1 MKKYILGTAA
11 LLALAACSNDDIV
24 VTPGAQEPT
33 EGKEVSAVQSNI
45 VGNYDNLAVEDLD
58 AGTQIGSRAGLDAN
72 LHATWT
78 AGDELSISNGTLMYS
93 YNVTKTFDEGKTAS
107 FNVAEGH
114 AAHTSDGND
123 NFYAIYPRRAIT
135 EANGVGRWNGSEV
148 KGQIFA
154 QQSYIENMGK
164 ATNGNNFGGYYITT
178 KAAEV
183 KTTNN
188 ETQLSFSF
196 TPLASVVDVDL
207 SKTVLESGDAIAAVY
222 LRDMNDKTIAANF
235 SYDCNSHA
243 LTTTG
248 DGGCDYNYTSRSNVV
263 EVSFFESE
271 DEKGN
276 INYTSIDANNKVV
289 RFYIL
294 PVKLNKGVEITVR
307 TKNGKYYTK
316 KASASVGTEYTTE
329 DFKISSTDKDIS
341 SIVKPYYKKYNFG
354 TIDKARKGAWMSC
367 IPQNVFYT
375 MLSVPGSHDAAT
387 SSATAL
393 AKTQNKTIA
402 EQLELGVRAL
412 DLRPSPTDNLEIK
425 HSNYGTGVT
434 LAQAIEN
441 MKTYL
446 EKNPTEFIYATIHL
460 EVKND
465 ASDTEKKNWSNKVYA
480 LVKAAVD
487 GGYALEA
494 LSKGAKLADYKGKI
508 IFIYRDDLTG
518 DNQIYNAAKVAWNDN
533 IARTVKVRGTNGNEI
548 NDFLISYQDI
558 YKNDDLGTND
568 GGVNGYFVQKGG
580 VNSDDAKV
588 SMVKKYID
596 DATGSNDQRLIFNF
610 ASYAGAPLSLISGH
624 AKNIMPSVNS
634 YIVSKNN
641 RLGVILADFVDAT
654 YGGYNFTAITTANN
668 FKYVYTKRSRIDY
681 IKKYKNTT
689 GNTGVGIAGDEYAD
703 GSDVFAKPH
712 KNF

>member
-1 MKKYILGTAA
+1 M
-11 LLALAACSNDDIV
+11 LALAACSNDDIV

-72 LHATWT
+72 LNATWT

-207 SKTVLESGDAIAAVY
+207 SKTVLESGDAVAAVY

-316 KASASVGTEYTTE
+316 KASASVGTEYTPE

-387 SSATAL
+387 SSAKLLTFSS
-393 AKTQNKTIA
+393 KTQNKTIA

-412 DLRPSPTDNLEIK
+412 DLRPSATDNLEIK
-425 HSNYGTGVT
+425 HSSIGTGVT
-434 LAQAIEN
+434 LAQAIES
-441 MKTYL
+441 MRSYL

-460 EVKND
+460 EGSTDDNK
-465 ASDTEKKNWSNKVYA
+465 TKNWSNKVYA

-487 GGYALEA
+487 GGYALKA

-533 IARTVKVRGTNGNEI
+533 IARTVKVRDTNGNEI

-558 YKNDDLGTND
+558 WESSDLGTIDNYERD
-568 GGVNGYFVQKGG
+568 YFVQKGG
-580 VNSDDAKV
+580 VKSDNDKV

-610 ASYAGAPLSLISGH
+610 ASYSGGFVSDR
-624 AKNIMPSVNS
+624 AKAIMPSVNS
-634 YIVSKNN
+634 YIVSKKN

-681 IKKYKNTT
+681 IKKYKNAT

>member
-207 SKTVLESGDAIAAVY
+207 SKTVLESGDAVAAVY

-276 INYTSIDANNKVV
+276 INYTSIDASNKVV

-294 PVKLNKGVEITVR
+294 PVKLNKGVEITIR

-329 DFKISSTDKDIS
+329 EFKISSTDKDIS

-387 SSATAL
+387 SSATLIAR
-393 AKTQNKTIA
+393 TQNKTIA

-412 DLRPSPTDNLEIK
+412 DLRPSATDNLEIK
-425 HSNYGTGVT
+425 HNSFGTGVS
-434 LAQAIEN
+434 LAQAIKS
-441 MKTYL
+441 MRSYL

-460 EVKND
+460 EGSTND
-465 ASDTEKKNWSNKVYA
+465 NKTKNWSNKVYA

-494 LSKGAKLADYKGKI
+494 LSKDAKLADYKGKI

-533 IARTVKVRGTNGNEI
+533 IARTVKVRDTNGNEI

-558 YKNDDLGTND
+558 WESSDLDENT
-568 GGVNGYFVQKGG
+568 GGISGYFAQKGG
-580 VNSDDAKV
+580 VKNDNDKV

-596 DATGSNDQRLIFNF
+596 DATDSKDQRLIFNF
-610 ASYAGAPLSLISGH
+610 ASYSGGFVSDR
-624 AKNIMPSVNS
+624 AKAIMPSVNS
-634 YIVSKNN
+634 YIVSKKN

>member
-1 MKKYILGTAA
+1 MKKYILGTAT
-11 LLALAACSNDDIV
+11 LLTLAACSNDDIV
-24 VTPGAQEPT
+24 VTPGTQEPT

-45 VGNYDNLAVEDLD
+45 VGNYDNQAVEDLD

-72 LHATWT
+72 LNATWT

-207 SKTVLESGDAIAAVY
+207 SKTVLESGDAVAAVY
-222 LRDMNDKTIAANF
+222 LRDMSNKTIAANF

-248 DGGCDYNYTSRSNVV
+248 DGACDYNYSSRSNVV

-276 INYTSIDANNKVV
+276 INYTSIDASNKVV

-294 PVKLNKGVEITVR
+294 PVKLNNGVEITVR

-329 DFKISSTDKDIS
+329 DFKISSTDNNIS

-387 SSATAL
+387 SSAKLFTSSS
-393 AKTQNKTIA
+393 KTQNKTIA

-412 DLRPSPTDNLEIK
+412 DLRPSATDNLEIK
-425 HSNYGTGVT
+425 HGIAGTGVT
-434 LAQAIEN
+434 LAQAIES

-446 EKNPTEFIYATIHL
+446 KNNPTEFIYATIHL
-460 EVKND
+460 EGSTDDNK
-465 ASDTEKKNWSNKVYA
+465 TKKWSNNVYA

-518 DNQIYNAAKVAWNDN
+518 DNQIYNAAKVAWSDN

-558 YKNDDLGTND
+558 YESSDLDENT
-568 GGVNGYFVQKGG
+568 GGISGYFAQKGG
-580 VNSDDAKV
+580 VKNDNDKV

-596 DATGSNDQRLIFNF
+596 NATDYNDQRLIFNF
-610 ASYAGAPLSLISGH
+610 ASYSGGSVSDR
-624 AKNIMPSVNS
+624 AKAIMPSVNS

-681 IKKYKNTT
+681 IKKYNNTT

>member
-72 LHATWT
+72 LNATWT

-178 KAAEV
+178 KAADV
-183 KTTNN
+183 KTANN

-207 SKTVLESGDAIAAVY
+207 SKTVLESGDAVAAVY
-222 LRDMNDKTIAANF
+222 LRDMSNKTIAANF

-276 INYTSIDANNKVV
+276 INYTSIDASNKVV

-294 PVKLNKGVEITVR
+294 PVKLNKGVEITIR

-329 DFKISSTDKDIS
+329 EFKISSTDKEIS

-354 TIDKARKGAWMSC
+354 TIEKARKGAWMSC

-375 MLSVPGSHDAAT
+375 MLSVPGSHDAARST
-387 SSATAL
+387 VKLFTFSS
-393 AKTQNKTIA
+393 KTQNKTIA

-412 DLRPSPTDNLEIK
+412 DLRPSATDNLEIK
-425 HSNYGTGVT
+425 HGSTGTGVT
-434 LAQAIEN
+434 LAQAIES
-441 MKTYL
+441 MRSYL

-460 EVKND
+460 EGSTDDNK
-465 ASDTEKKNWSNKVYA
+465 TKKWSNNVYK

-487 GGYALEA
+487 GGYALGA

-533 IARTVKVRGTNGNEI
+533 IARTVKVRDTNGNEI

-558 YKNDDLGTND
+558 WESSDLDENT
-568 GGVNGYFVQKGG
+568 GGISGYFAQKGG
-580 VNSDDAKV
+580 VKSDDAKV

-596 DATGSNDQRLIFNF
+596 DATGSKDQRLIFNF
-610 ASYAGAPLSLISGH
+610 ASYSGGLISER
-624 AKNIMPSVNS
+624 AKAIMPSVNS
-634 YIVSKNN
+634 YIVSKKN

>member
-33 EGKEVSAVQSNI
+33 EEKEVSAVQSNI
-45 VGNYDNLAVEDLD
+45 VGNYDNLTVEDLD

-72 LHATWT
+72 LKATWT

-207 SKTVLESGDAIAAVY
+207 SKTVLESGDAVAAVY
-222 LRDMNDKTIAANF
+222 LRDMSNKTIAANF
-235 SYDCNSHA
+235 SYDCNSHV

-248 DGGCDYNYTSRSNVV
+248 DGGCDYNYSSRSNVV

-276 INYTSIDANNKVV
+276 INYTSIDASNKVV

-294 PVKLNKGVEITVR
+294 PVKLNNGVEITVR

-329 DFKISSTDKDIS
+329 DFKISSTDNNIS

-387 SSATAL
+387 SSATAA

-412 DLRPSPTDNLEIK
+412 DLRPSATDNLEIK
-425 HSNYGTGVT
+425 HGSFGTKVT
-434 LAQAIEN
+434 LAQAIES
-441 MKTYL
+441 MRSYL
-446 EKNPTEFIYATIHL
+446 VKNPTEFIYATIHL
-460 EVKND
+460 EGSTDDSK
-465 ASDTEKKNWSNKVYA
+465 TKKWSNNVYK

-487 GGYALEA
+487 GKYALDA

-508 IFIYRDDLTG
+508 IFIYRDDLKG

-533 IARTVKVRGTNGNEI
+533 IARTVNVRGTNGNEI

-558 YKNDDLGTND
+558 YESSDLDENT
-568 GGVNGYFVQKGG
+568 GGRSGYFAQKGG
-580 VNSDDAKV
+580 VKSDNAKV

-596 DATGSNDQRLIFNF
+596 DATDSKDQRLIFNF
-610 ASYAGAPLSLISGH
+610 ASYAGAPLSSISGH
-624 AKNIMPSVNS
+624 AKAIMSSVNP

-703 GSDVFAKPH
+703 GSDVFAKPQ

>member
-72 LHATWT
+72 LNATWT

-207 SKTVLESGDAIAAVY
+207 SKTVLESGDAVAAVY
-222 LRDMNDKTIAANF
+222 LRDMSNKTIAANF

-276 INYTSIDANNKVV
+276 INYTSIDASNKVV

-294 PVKLNKGVEITVR
+294 PVKLNKGVEITIR

-329 DFKISSTDKDIS
+329 EFKISSTDKEIS

-354 TIDKARKGAWMSC
+354 TIEKARKGAWMSC

-387 SSATAL
+387 STVKLFTFSSE
-393 AKTQNKTIA
+393 TQNKTIA

-412 DLRPSPTDNLEIK
+412 DLRPSATDNLEIK
-425 HSNYGTGVT
+425 HGSTGTGVT
-434 LAQAIEN
+434 LAQAIES
-441 MKTYL
+441 MRSYL

-460 EVKND
+460 EGSTDDNK
-465 ASDTEKKNWSNKVYA
+465 TKKWSNNVYK

-487 GGYALEA
+487 GGYALGA

-533 IARTVKVRGTNGNEI
+533 IARTVKVRDTNGNEI

-558 YKNDDLGTND
+558 WESSDLDENT
-568 GGVNGYFVQKGG
+568 GGISGYFAQKGG
-580 VNSDDAKV
+580 VKSDDAKV

-596 DATGSNDQRLIFNF
+596 NATGSKDQRLIFNF
-610 ASYAGAPLSLISGH
+610 ASYSGGFISER
-624 AKNIMPSVNS
+624 AKAIMPSVNS
-634 YIVSKNN
+634 YIVSKKN

>member
-1 MKKYILGTAA
+1 M
-11 LLALAACSNDDIV
+11 LALAACSNDDIV

-33 EGKEVSAVQSNI
+33 EGKEVSTVQSNI

-72 LHATWT
+72 LNATWT

-207 SKTVLESGDAIAAVY
+207 SKTVLESGDAVAAVY
-222 LRDMNDKTIAANF
+222 LRDMSNKTIAANF

-276 INYTSIDANNKVV
+276 INYTSIDASNKVV

-294 PVKLNKGVEITVR
+294 PVKLNKGVEITIR

-329 DFKISSTDKDIS
+329 EFKISSTDKEIS

-354 TIDKARKGAWMSC
+354 TIEKARKGAWMSC

-387 SSATAL
+387 STVKLFTFSS
-393 AKTQNKTIA
+393 KTQNKTIA

-412 DLRPSPTDNLEIK
+412 DLRPSATDNLEIK
-425 HSNYGTGVT
+425 HGSTGTGVT
-434 LAQAIEN
+434 LAQAIES
-441 MKTYL
+441 MRSYL

-460 EVKND
+460 EGSTND
-465 ASDTEKKNWSNKVYA
+465 NKTKNWSNKVYA

-494 LSKGAKLADYKGKI
+494 LSKDAKLADYKGKI

-533 IARTVKVRGTNGNEI
+533 IARTVNNTL
-548 NDFLISYQDI
+548 LI
-558 YKNDDLGTND
+558 L
-568 GGVNGYFVQKGG
+568 
-580 VNSDDAKV
+580 
-588 SMVKKYID
+588 M
-596 DATGSNDQRLIFNF
+596 
-610 ASYAGAPLSLISGH
+610 
-624 AKNIMPSVNS
+624 
-634 YIVSKNN
+634 
-641 RLGVILADFVDAT
+641 
-654 YGGYNFTAITTANN
+654 
-668 FKYVYTKRSRIDY
+668 
-681 IKKYKNTT
+681 
-689 GNTGVGIAGDEYAD
+689 
-703 GSDVFAKPH
+703 
-712 KNF
+712 

>member
-72 LHATWT
+72 LNATWT

-387 SSATAL
+387 SSAML
-393 AKTQNKTIA
+393 IAKTQNKTIA

-412 DLRPSPTDNLEIK
+412 DLRPSATDNLEIK
-425 HSNYGTGVT
+425 HGSVGTGVT
-434 LAQAIEN
+434 LAQAIES
-441 MKTYL
+441 MRSYL
-446 EKNPTEFIYATIHL
+446 EKNPTEFIYAMIHL
-460 EVKND
+460 EGSTNESK
-465 ASDTEKKNWSNKVYA
+465 TKNWSNKVYA

-548 NDFLISYQDI
+548 NDFFISYQDI
-558 YKNDDLGTND
+558 YESSDLGENT
-568 GGVNGYFVQKGG
+568 GGISGYFAQKGG
-580 VNSDDAKV
+580 VKNNNDKV

-596 DATGSNDQRLIFNF
+596 DATGSKDQRLIFIF
-610 ASYAGAPLSLISGH
+610 ASYSGGSVSDR
-624 AKNIMPSVNS
+624 AKAIMPSVNS
-634 YIVSKNN
+634 YIVSKKN
-641 RLGVILADFVDAT
+641 RLGVILADFVDAI

>member
-1 MKKYILGTAA
+1 MKKYILGTAT

-45 VGNYDNLAVEDLD
+45 VGNYDNQAVEDLD

-72 LHATWT
+72 LNATWT

-207 SKTVLESGDAIAAVY
+207 SKTVLESGDAVAAVY
-222 LRDMNDKTIAANF
+222 LRDMSNKTIAANF

-248 DGGCDYNYTSRSNVV
+248 DGACDYNYSSRSNVV

-276 INYTSIDANNKVV
+276 INYTSIDASNKVV

-294 PVKLNKGVEITVR
+294 PVKLNNGVEITVR

-316 KASASVGTEYTTE
+316 KASTSVGTEYTTE
-329 DFKISSTDKDIS
+329 DFKISSTDNNIS

-387 SSATAL
+387 SSATSL

-412 DLRPSPTDNLEIK
+412 DLRPSATDNLEIK
-425 HSNYGTGVT
+425 HSSYGTGVT
-434 LAQAIEN
+434 LAEAIES
-441 MKTYL
+441 MRSYL
-446 EKNPTEFIYATIHL
+446 EKNPTEFI
-460 EVKND
+460 
-465 ASDTEKKNWSNKVYA
+465 
-480 LVKAAVD
+480 
-487 GGYALEA
+487 
-494 LSKGAKLADYKGKI
+494 
-508 IFIYRDDLTG
+508 
-518 DNQIYNAAKVAWNDN
+518 
-533 IARTVKVRGTNGNEI
+533 
-548 NDFLISYQDI
+548 
-558 YKNDDLGTND
+558 
-568 GGVNGYFVQKGG
+568 
-580 VNSDDAKV
+580 
-588 SMVKKYID
+588 
-596 DATGSNDQRLIFNF
+596 
-610 ASYAGAPLSLISGH
+610 SLI
-624 AKNIMPSVNS
+624 PQ
-634 YIVSKNN
+634 
-641 RLGVILADFVDAT
+641 LFQ
-654 YGGYNFTAITTANN
+654 
-668 FKYVYTKRSRIDY
+668 
-681 IKKYKNTT
+681 
-689 GNTGVGIAGDEYAD
+689 
-703 GSDVFAKPH
+703 
-712 KNF
+712 

>member
-1 MKKYILGTAA
+1 MKKYILGTAT

-72 LHATWT
+72 LNATWT

-207 SKTVLESGDAIAAVY
+207 SKTVLESGDAVAAVY
-222 LRDMNDKTIAANF
+222 LRDMSNKTIAANF

-276 INYTSIDANNKVV
+276 INYTSIDASNKVV

-294 PVKLNKGVEITVR
+294 PVKLNNGVEITIR

-387 SSATAL
+387 SSAKLLTFSS
-393 AKTQNKTIA
+393 KTQNKTIA

-412 DLRPSPTDNLEIK
+412 DLRPSATDNLEIK
-425 HSNYGTGVT
+425 HSSIGTGVT
-434 LAQAIEN
+434 LAQAIES
-441 MKTYL
+441 MRSYL

-460 EVKND
+460 EGSTND
-465 ASDTEKKNWSNKVYA
+465 NKTKNWSNKVYA

-494 LSKGAKLADYKGKI
+494 LSKDAKLADYKGKI

-558 YKNDDLGTND
+558 WESSDLDENT
-568 GGVNGYFVQKGG
+568 GGISGYFAQKGG
-580 VNSDDAKV
+580 VKNNNDKV

-596 DATGSNDQRLIFNF
+596 DATGSKDQRLIFNF
-610 ASYAGAPLSLISGH
+610 ASYSGGSVSDR
-624 AKNIMPSVNS
+624 AKAIMPSVNS
-634 YIVSKNN
+634 YIVSKKN

>member
-72 LHATWT
+72 LNATWT

-178 KAAEV
+178 KAADV
-183 KTTNN
+183 KTANN

-207 SKTVLESGDAIAAVY
+207 SKTVLESGDAVAAVY
-222 LRDMNDKTIAANF
+222 LRDMSNKTIAANF

-276 INYTSIDANNKVV
+276 INYTSIDASNKVV

-294 PVKLNKGVEITVR
+294 PVKLNKGVEITIR

-329 DFKISSTDKDIS
+329 EFKISSTDKEIS

-354 TIDKARKGAWMSC
+354 TIEKARKGAWMSC

-387 SSATAL
+387 STVKLFTFSS
-393 AKTQNKTIA
+393 KTQNKTIA

-412 DLRPSPTDNLEIK
+412 DLRPSATDNLEIK
-425 HSNYGTGVT
+425 HGSTGTGVT
-434 LAQAIEN
+434 LAQAIES
-441 MKTYL
+441 MRSYL

-460 EVKND
+460 EGSTDDNK
-465 ASDTEKKNWSNKVYA
+465 TKKWSNNVYK
-480 LVKAAVD
+480 LIKAAVD
-487 GGYALEA
+487 GGYALGA
-494 LSKGAKLADYKGKI
+494 LSKGAKLVDYKGKI

-533 IARTVKVRGTNGNEI
+533 IARTVKVRDTNGNEI

-558 YKNDDLGTND
+558 WESSDLDENT
-568 GGVNGYFVQKGG
+568 GGISGYFAQKGG
-580 VNSDDAKV
+580 VKSDDAKV

-596 DATGSNDQRLIFNF
+596 DATGSKDQRLIFNF
-610 ASYAGAPLSLISGH
+610 ASYSGGLISER
-624 AKNIMPSVNS
+624 AKAIMPSVNS
-634 YIVSKNN
+634 YIVSKKN

>member
-72 LHATWT
+72 LNATWT

-222 LRDMNDKTIAANF
+222 LRDMSNKTIAANF

-248 DGGCDYNYTSRSNVV
+248 DGACDYNYSSRSNVV

-276 INYTSIDANNKVV
+276 INYTSIDASNKVV

-294 PVKLNKGVEITVR
+294 PVKLNNGVEITVR

-316 KASASVGTEYTTE
+316 KASASVGTEYTTKE
-329 DFKISSTDKDIS
+329 FKISSTDNNIS

-387 SSATAL
+387 SSAKLFTSSS
-393 AKTQNKTIA
+393 KTQNKTIA

-412 DLRPSPTDNLEIK
+412 DLRPSATDNLEIK
-425 HSNYGTGVT
+425 HGIAGTGVT
-434 LAQAIEN
+434 LAQAIES

-446 EKNPTEFIYATIHL
+446 KNNPTEFIYATIHL
-460 EVKND
+460 EGSTDDNK
-465 ASDTEKKNWSNKVYA
+465 TKKWSNNVYA

-518 DNQIYNAAKVAWNDN
+518 DNQIYNAAKVAWSDN

-558 YKNDDLGTND
+558 YESSDLDENT
-568 GGVNGYFVQKGG
+568 GGISGYFAQKGG
-580 VNSDDAKV
+580 VKNDNDKV

-596 DATGSNDQRLIFNF
+596 NATDYNDQRLIFNF
-610 ASYAGAPLSLISGH
+610 ASYSGGSVSDR
-624 AKNIMPSVNS
+624 AKAIMPSVNS

-703 GSDVFAKPH
+703 GSDVFAKPQ

>member
-33 EGKEVSAVQSNI
+33 EGKEVS
-45 VGNYDNLAVEDLD
+45 
-58 AGTQIGSRAGLDAN
+58 
-72 LHATWT
+72 

-387 SSATAL
+387 SSAML
-393 AKTQNKTIA
+393 IAKTQNKTIA

-412 DLRPSPTDNLEIK
+412 DLRPSATDNLEIK
-425 HSNYGTGVT
+425 HGSVGTGVT
-434 LAQAIEN
+434 LAQAIES
-441 MKTYL
+441 MRSYL
-446 EKNPTEFIYATIHL
+446 EKNPTEFIYAMIHL
-460 EVKND
+460 EGSTNESK
-465 ASDTEKKNWSNKVYA
+465 TKNWSNKVYA

-548 NDFLISYQDI
+548 NDFFISYQDI
-558 YKNDDLGTND
+558 YESSDLGENT
-568 GGVNGYFVQKGG
+568 GGISGYFAQKGG
-580 VNSDDAKV
+580 VKNNNDKV

-596 DATGSNDQRLIFNF
+596 DATGSKDQRLIFNF
-610 ASYAGAPLSLISGH
+610 ASYSGGSVSDR
-624 AKNIMPSVNS
+624 AKAIMPSVNS
-634 YIVSKNN
+634 YIVSKKN

>member
-72 LHATWT
+72 LNATWT

-135 EANGVGRWNGSEV
+135 EANGAGRWNGSVV

-178 KAAEV
+178 KAADV
-183 KTTNN
+183 KTANN

-207 SKTVLESGDAIAAVY
+207 SKTVLERGDAVAAVY
-222 LRDMNDKTIAANF
+222 LRDMSNKTIAANF

-243 LTTTG
+243 LTTTS

-276 INYTSIDANNKVV
+276 INYTNIDASNKVV

-294 PVKLNKGVEITVR
+294 PVKLNNGVEITIR
-307 TKNGKYYTK
+307 PKNGKYYTK

-329 DFKISSTDKDIS
+329 EFKISSTDKEIS

-354 TIDKARKGAWMSC
+354 TIEKARKGAWMSC

-387 SSATAL
+387 SSATPV
-393 AKTQNKTIA
+393 AKTQNMTIA

-412 DLRPSPTDNLEIK
+412 DLRPSATDNLEIK
-425 HSNYGTGVT
+425 HSSFGTGVT
-434 LAQAIEN
+434 LAQAIDK

-460 EVKND
+460 EGDAND
-465 ASDTEKKNWSNKVYA
+465 TQKKTWSNNVYA

-494 LSKGAKLADYKGKI
+494 LSKGVRRWKDYMGKI

-518 DNQIYNAAKVAWNDN
+518 DNKIYNAAKVAWNDN
-533 IARTVKVRGTNGNEI
+533 IARTVKVRDTKGIEI

-558 YKNDDLGTND
+558 YESSDKEDNNSGIS
-568 GGVNGYFVQKGG
+568 GYFIQKGG
-580 VNSDDAKV
+580 VKSDDAKV

-610 ASYAGAPLSLISGH
+610 ASYAGAKLSSISGH
-624 AKNIMPSVNS
+624 AKAIMPSVNS

>member
-1 MKKYILGTAA
+1 M
-11 LLALAACSNDDIV
+11 
-24 VTPGAQEPT
+24 
-33 EGKEVSAVQSNI
+33 
-45 VGNYDNLAVEDLD
+45 
-58 AGTQIGSRAGLDAN
+58 
-72 LHATWT
+72 
-78 AGDELSISNGTLMYS
+78 
-93 YNVTKTFDEGKTAS
+93 
-107 FNVAEGH
+107 
-114 AAHTSDGND
+114 
-123 NFYAIYPRRAIT
+123 
-135 EANGVGRWNGSEV
+135 
-148 KGQIFA
+148 
-154 QQSYIENMGK
+154 
-164 ATNGNNFGGYYITT
+164 
-178 KAAEV
+178 
-183 KTTNN
+183 
-188 ETQLSFSF
+188 
-196 TPLASVVDVDL
+196 
-207 SKTVLESGDAIAAVY
+207 ESGDAVAAVY
-222 LRDMNDKTIAANF
+222 LRDMSNKTIAANF

-276 INYTSIDANNKVV
+276 INYTSIDASNKVV

-294 PVKLNKGVEITVR
+294 PVKLNKGVEITIR

-329 DFKISSTDKDIS
+329 EFKISSTDKEIS

-354 TIDKARKGAWMSC
+354 TIEKARKGAWMSC

-387 SSATAL
+387 STVKLFTFSS
-393 AKTQNKTIA
+393 KTQNKTIA

-412 DLRPSPTDNLEIK
+412 DLRPSATDNLEIK
-425 HSNYGTGVT
+425 HGSTGTGVT
-434 LAQAIEN
+434 LAQAIES
-441 MKTYL
+441 MRSYL

-460 EVKND
+460 EGSTDDNK
-465 ASDTEKKNWSNKVYA
+465 TKKWSNNVYK

-487 GGYALEA
+487 GGYALGA

-558 YKNDDLGTND
+558 WESSDLGENT
-568 GGVNGYFVQKGG
+568 GGISGYFSQKGG
-580 VNSDDAKV
+580 VKNDNDKV

-596 DATGSNDQRLIFNF
+596 DATDSKDQRLIFNF
-610 ASYAGAPLSLISGH
+610 ASYSGGFVSDR
-624 AKNIMPSVNS
+624 AKAIMPSVNS
-634 YIVSKNN
+634 YIVSKKN

>member
-1 MKKYILGTAA
+1 MKKYILGTAT

-24 VTPGAQEPT
+24 VTPGAQVPT

-45 VGNYDNLAVEDLD
+45 VGNYDNQAVEDLD

-72 LHATWT
+72 LNATWT

-207 SKTVLESGDAIAAVY
+207 SKTVLESGDAVAAVY
-222 LRDMNDKTIAANF
+222 LRDMSNKTIAANF
-235 SYDCNSHA
+235 SYDCNSHV

-248 DGGCDYNYTSRSNVV
+248 DGACDYNYSSRSNVV

-276 INYTSIDANNKVV
+276 INYTSIDASNKVV

-294 PVKLNKGVEITVR
+294 PVKLNNGVEITVR

-329 DFKISSTDKDIS
+329 DFKISSTDNNIS

-387 SSATAL
+387 SSAKLLTSSS
-393 AKTQNKTIA
+393 KTQNKTIA

-412 DLRPSPTDNLEIK
+412 DLRPSATDNLEIK
-425 HSNYGTGVT
+425 HEIVGTGVT
-434 LAQAIEN
+434 LAQAIES
-441 MKTYL
+441 MRSYL
-446 EKNPTEFIYATIHL
+446 KNNPTEFIYATIHL
-460 EVKND
+460 EGSTDDNK
-465 ASDTEKKNWSNKVYA
+465 TKKWSNNVYK

-518 DNQIYNAAKVAWNDN
+518 DNKIYNAAKVAWNNN

-558 YKNDDLGTND
+558 YESSDLDENT
-568 GGVNGYFVQKGG
+568 GGISGYFAQKGG
-580 VNSDDAKV
+580 VKNDNDKV

-596 DATGSNDQRLIFNF
+596 NATGSNDQRLIFNF
-610 ASYAGAPLSLISGH
+610 ASYSGGSVSDH
-624 AKNIMPSVNS
+624 AKAIMPSVNS

-668 FKYVYTKRSRIDY
+668 FKYVYRSEERR
-681 IKKYKNTT
+681 
-689 GNTGVGIAGDEYAD
+689 
-703 GSDVFAKPH
+703 
-712 KNF
+712 

>member
-72 LHATWT
+72 LNATWT

-207 SKTVLESGDAIAAVY
+207 SKTVLESGDAVAAVY

-276 INYTSIDANNKVV
+276 INYTSIDASNKVV

-294 PVKLNKGVEITVR
+294 PVKLNKGVEITIR

-387 SSATAL
+387 SSATLIAR
-393 AKTQNKTIA
+393 TQNKTIA

-412 DLRPSPTDNLEIK
+412 DLRPSATDNLEIK
-425 HSNYGTGVT
+425 HGSTVGTGVT
-434 LAQAIEN
+434 LAQAIES
-441 MKTYL
+441 MRSYL
-446 EKNPTEFIYATIHL
+446 EKNPTEFIYAMIHL
-460 EVKND
+460 EGSTNESK
-465 ASDTEKKNWSNKVYA
+465 TKNWSNKVYA

-533 IARTVKVRGTNGNEI
+533 IARTVKVRDTNGNEI

-558 YKNDDLGTND
+558 YESSDLDENT
-568 GGVNGYFVQKGG
+568 GGISGYFAQKGG
-580 VNSDDAKV
+580 VKSDDAKV

-610 ASYAGAPLSLISGH
+610 ASYSGGFVSDR
-624 AKNIMPSVNS
+624 AKAIMPSVNS

>member
-1 MKKYILGTAA
+1 MKKYILGTAT

-72 LHATWT
+72 LNATWT

-178 KAAEV
+178 KAADV
-183 KTTNN
+183 KTANN

-207 SKTVLESGDAIAAVY
+207 SKTVLESGDAVAAVY
-222 LRDMNDKTIAANF
+222 LRDMSNKTIAANF

-276 INYTSIDANNKVV
+276 INYTSIDASNKVV

-294 PVKLNKGVEITVR
+294 PVKLNKGVEITIR

-329 DFKISSTDKDIS
+329 EFKISSTDKEIS

-354 TIDKARKGAWMSC
+354 TIEKARKGAWMSC

-387 SSATAL
+387 STVKLFTFSS
-393 AKTQNKTIA
+393 KTQNKTIA

-412 DLRPSPTDNLEIK
+412 DLRPSATDNLEIK
-425 HSNYGTGVT
+425 HGSTGTGVT
-434 LAQAIEN
+434 LAQAIES
-441 MKTYL
+441 MRSYL

-460 EVKND
+460 EGSTDDNK
-465 ASDTEKKNWSNKVYA
+465 TKKWSNNVYK

-487 GGYALEA
+487 GGYALGA

-533 IARTVKVRGTNGNEI
+533 IARTVKVRDTNGNEI

-558 YKNDDLGTND
+558 WESSDLDENT
-568 GGVNGYFVQKGG
+568 GGISGYFAQKGG
-580 VNSDDAKV
+580 VKNDNDKV

-596 DATGSNDQRLIFNF
+596 DATDSKDQRLIFNF
-610 ASYAGAPLSLISGH
+610 ASYSGGFVSER
-624 AKNIMPSVNS
+624 AKAIMPSVNS
-634 YIVSKNN
+634 YIVSKKN

>member
-1 MKKYILGTAA
+1 MKKYILGTAT

-24 VTPGAQEPT
+24 VTPGTQEPT

-45 VGNYDNLAVEDLD
+45 IGNYDNQAVEDLD
-58 AGTQIGSRAGLDAN
+58 AGTQIGSRARLDAN
-72 LHATWT
+72 LNATWT

-207 SKTVLESGDAIAAVY
+207 SKTVLESGDAVAAVY
-222 LRDMNDKTIAANF
+222 LRDMSNKTIAANF
-235 SYDCNSHA
+235 SYDCNSHV

-248 DGGCDYNYTSRSNVV
+248 DGACDYNYSSRSNVV

-276 INYTSIDANNKVV
+276 INYTSIDASNKVV

-294 PVKLNKGVEITVR
+294 PVKLNNGVEITVR

-329 DFKISSTDKDIS
+329 DFKISSTDNNIS

-387 SSATAL
+387 SSAKLFTSSS
-393 AKTQNKTIA
+393 KTQNKTIA

-412 DLRPSPTDNLEIK
+412 DLRPSATDNLEIK
-425 HSNYGTGVT
+425 HGIAGTGVT
-434 LAQAIEN
+434 LAQAIES

-446 EKNPTEFIYATIHL
+446 KNNPTEFIYATIHL
-460 EVKND
+460 EGSTDDNK
-465 ASDTEKKNWSNKVYA
+465 TKKWSNNVYA

-518 DNQIYNAAKVAWNDN
+518 DNQIYNAAKVAWSDN

-558 YKNDDLGTND
+558 YESSDLDENT
-568 GGVNGYFVQKGG
+568 GGISGYFAQKGG
-580 VNSDDAKV
+580 VKNDNDKV

-596 DATGSNDQRLIFNF
+596 NATDYNDQRLIFNF
-610 ASYAGAPLSLISGH
+610 ASYSGGSVSDR
-624 AKNIMPSVNS
+624 AKAIMPSVNS

-689 GNTGVGIAGDEYAD
+689 GNTGVGIAADEYAD

>member
-1 MKKYILGTAA
+1 MKKYILGTAT

-45 VGNYDNLAVEDLD
+45 VGNYDNQAVEDLD

-72 LHATWT
+72 LNATWT

-207 SKTVLESGDAIAAVY
+207 SKTVLESGDAVAAVY
-222 LRDMNDKTIAANF
+222 LRDMSNKTIAANF

-248 DGGCDYNYTSRSNVV
+248 DGACDYNYSSRSNVV

-271 DEKGN
+271 DKNGN
-276 INYTSIDANNKVV
+276 INYTSIDASNKVV

-294 PVKLNKGVEITVR
+294 PVKLNNGVEITVR

-329 DFKISSTDKDIS
+329 DFKISSTDNNIS

-387 SSATAL
+387 SSAKLFTSSS
-393 AKTQNKTIA
+393 KTQNKTIA

-412 DLRPSPTDNLEIK
+412 DLRPSATDNLEIK
-425 HSNYGTGVT
+425 HGIAGTGVT
-434 LAQAIEN
+434 LAQAIES

-446 EKNPTEFIYATIHL
+446 KNNPTEFIYATIHL
-460 EVKND
+460 EGSTDDNK
-465 ASDTEKKNWSNKVYA
+465 TKKWSNNVYA

-518 DNQIYNAAKVAWNDN
+518 DNQIYNAAKVAWSDN

-558 YKNDDLGTND
+558 YESSDLDENT
-568 GGVNGYFVQKGG
+568 GGISGYFAQKGG
-580 VNSDDAKV
+580 VKNDNDKV

-596 DATGSNDQRLIFNF
+596 NATDYNDQRLIFNF
-610 ASYAGAPLSLISGH
+610 ASYSGGSVSDR
-624 AKNIMPSVNS
+624 AKAIMPSVNS

>member
-33 EGKEVSAVQSNI
+33 EGKEVSTVQSNI

-58 AGTQIGSRAGLDAN
+58 AGTQIGSRAGLNAN
-72 LHATWT
+72 LNATWT

-135 EANGVGRWNGSEV
+135 EANGAGRWNGSEV

-207 SKTVLESGDAIAAVY
+207 SKTVLESGDAVAAVY
-222 LRDMNDKTIAANF
+222 LRDMSNKTIAANF

-248 DGGCDYNYTSRSNVV
+248 DGGCDYNYSSRSNVV

-294 PVKLNKGVEITVR
+294 PVKLNKGVEITIR

-329 DFKISSTDKDIS
+329 EFKISSTDKDIS

-375 MLSVPGSHDAAT
+375 MLSVPGTHDAAT
-387 SSATAL
+387 SSATLIAR
-393 AKTQNKTIA
+393 TQNKTIA
-402 EQLELGVRAL
+402 EQLELGIRAL
-412 DLRPSPTDNLEIK
+412 DLRPSATDNLEIK
-425 HSNYGTGVT
+425 HSSFGTGVT
-434 LAQAIEN
+434 LAQAIES
-441 MKTYL
+441 MRSYL

-460 EVKND
+460 EGSTNESK
-465 ASDTEKKNWSNKVYA
+465 TKNWSNKVYA

-487 GGYALEA
+487 GGYALKA

-533 IARTVKVRGTNGNEI
+533 IARTVKVRDTNGNEI

-558 YKNDDLGTND
+558 WESSDLDENT
-568 GGVNGYFVQKGG
+568 GGISGYFAQKGG
-580 VNSDDAKV
+580 VKSDDAKV

-596 DATGSNDQRLIFNF
+596 DATGSKDQRLIFNF
-610 ASYAGAPLSLISGH
+610 ASYSGGFISER
-624 AKNIMPSVNS
+624 AKAIMPSVNS
-634 YIVSKNN
+634 YIVSKKN

>member
-1 MKKYILGTAA
+1 MKKYILETAA

-33 EGKEVSAVQSNI
+33 EGKEVSTVQSNI

-72 LHATWT
+72 LNATWT

-135 EANGVGRWNGSEV
+135 EANSVGRWNGSEV

-183 KTTNN
+183 KTANN

-207 SKTVLESGDAIAAVY
+207 SKTVLESGDAVAAVY
-222 LRDMNDKTIAANF
+222 LRDMSNKTIAANF

-263 EVSFFESE
+263 EVNFFESE

-276 INYTSIDANNKVV
+276 INYTNIDATNKVV

-294 PVKLNKGVEITVR
+294 PVKLNNGVEITIR

-329 DFKISSTDKDIS
+329 EFKISSTDKDIS

-354 TIDKARKGAWMSC
+354 TIEKARKGAWMSC

-387 SSATAL
+387 SSVKLFTSSS
-393 AKTQNKTIA
+393 KTQNKTIA

-412 DLRPSPTDNLEIK
+412 DLRPSATDNLEIK
-425 HSNYGTGVT
+425 HSSFGTGVT
-434 LAQAIEN
+434 LAQAIES
-441 MKTYL
+441 MRSYL
-446 EKNPTEFIYATIHL
+446 EKNPTEFIYAMIHL
-460 EVKND
+460 EGSTNESK
-465 ASDTEKKNWSNKVYA
+465 TKNWSNKVYA

-494 LSKGAKLADYKGKI
+494 LSKDAKLADYKGKI

-533 IARTVKVRGTNGNEI
+533 IARTVKVRNTKGTEI

-558 YKNDDLGTND
+558 YESSDLGTND
-568 GGVNGYFVQKGG
+568 SYVTGYFAQKGG
-580 VNSDDAKV
+580 VKSDDAKV

-596 DATGSNDQRLIFNF
+596 DATDSNDQRLIFNF
-610 ASYAGAPLSLISGH
+610 ASYSGGSVSDR
-624 AKNIMPSVNS
+624 AKAIMPSVNS
-634 YIVSKNN
+634 YIVSKKN

>member
-1 MKKYILGTAA
+1 
-11 LLALAACSNDDIV
+11 
-24 VTPGAQEPT
+24 
-33 EGKEVSAVQSNI
+33 
-45 VGNYDNLAVEDLD
+45 
-58 AGTQIGSRAGLDAN
+58 
-72 LHATWT
+72 
-78 AGDELSISNGTLMYS
+78 
-93 YNVTKTFDEGKTAS
+93 
-107 FNVAEGH
+107 
-114 AAHTSDGND
+114 
-123 NFYAIYPRRAIT
+123 
-135 EANGVGRWNGSEV
+135 
-148 KGQIFA
+148 
-154 QQSYIENMGK
+154 MGK

-222 LRDMNDKTIAANF
+222 LRDMSNKTIAANF

-276 INYTSIDANNKVV
+276 INYTSIDASNKVV

-568 GGVNGYFVQKGG
+568 GGINGYFVQKGG

>member
-1 MKKYILGTAA
+1 MKKYIFGTAA

-33 EGKEVSAVQSNI
+33 EEKEVSAVQSNI
-45 VGNYDNLAVEDLD
+45 VGNYDNQAVEDLD

-72 LHATWT
+72 LNATWT

-207 SKTVLESGDAIAAVY
+207 SKTVLESGDAVAAVY
-222 LRDMNDKTIAANF
+222 LRDMSNKTIAANF
-235 SYDCNSHA
+235 SYDCNSHV

-248 DGGCDYNYTSRSNVV
+248 DGACDYNYSSRSNVV

-276 INYTSIDANNKVV
+276 INYTSIDASNKMV

-294 PVKLNKGVEITVR
+294 PVKLNNGVEITVR

-387 SSATAL
+387 SSATL
-393 AKTQNKTIA
+393 IAKTQNKTIA

-412 DLRPSPTDNLEIK
+412 DLRPSATNNLEIK
-425 HSNYGTGVT
+425 HSSFGTGVT
-434 LAQAIEN
+434 LAQAIES
-441 MKTYL
+441 MRSYL
-446 EKNPTEFIYATIHL
+446 EKNPTEFIYAMIHL
-460 EVKND
+460 EGSTNESK
-465 ASDTEKKNWSNKVYA
+465 TKNWSNKVYA

-487 GGYALEA
+487 GGYALGA

-533 IARTVKVRGTNGNEI
+533 IARTVKVRDTKGNEI

-558 YKNDDLGTND
+558 WESSDLDDNT
-568 GGVNGYFVQKGG
+568 GGISGYFAQKGG
-580 VNSDDAKV
+580 VKSDDAKV

-596 DATGSNDQRLIFNF
+596 DATGSKDQRLIFNF
-610 ASYAGAPLSLISGH
+610 ASYSGGFVSDR
-624 AKNIMPSVNS
+624 AKAIMPSVNS

-681 IKKYKNTT
+681 IKRYKNTT

>member
-72 LHATWT
+72 LNATWT

-387 SSATAL
+387 SSAML
-393 AKTQNKTIA
+393 IAKTQNKTIA

-412 DLRPSPTDNLEIK
+412 DLRPSATDNLEIK
-425 HSNYGTGVT
+425 HGSVGTGVT
-434 LAQAIEN
+434 LAQAIES
-441 MKTYL
+441 MRSYL
-446 EKNPTEFIYATIHL
+446 EKNPTEFIYAMIHL
-460 EVKND
+460 EGSTNESK
-465 ASDTEKKNWSNKVYA
+465 TKNWSNKVYA

-548 NDFLISYQDI
+548 NDFFISYQDI
-558 YKNDDLGTND
+558 YESSDLGENT
-568 GGVNGYFVQKGG
+568 GGISGYFAQKGG
-580 VNSDDAKV
+580 VKNNNDKV

-596 DATGSNDQRLIFNF
+596 DATGSKDQRLIFNF
-610 ASYAGAPLSLISGH
+610 ASYSGGSVSDR
-624 AKNIMPSVNS
+624 AKAIMPSVNS
-634 YIVSKNN
+634 YIVPQF
-641 RLGVILADFVDAT
+641 G
-654 YGGYNFTAITTANN
+654 
-668 FKYVYTKRSRIDY
+668 
-681 IKKYKNTT
+681 IK
-689 GNTGVGIAGDEYAD
+689 
-703 GSDVFAKPH
+703 
-712 KNF
+712 

>member
-1 MKKYILGTAA
+1 M
-11 LLALAACSNDDIV
+11 LALAACSNDDIV

-72 LHATWT
+72 LNATWT

-178 KAAEV
+178 KAADV
-183 KTTNN
+183 KTANN

-207 SKTVLESGDAIAAVY
+207 SKTVLESGDAVAAVY
-222 LRDMNDKTIAANF
+222 LRDMSNKTIAANF

-276 INYTSIDANNKVV
+276 INYTSIDASNKVV

-294 PVKLNKGVEITVR
+294 PVKLNKGVEITIR

-329 DFKISSTDKDIS
+329 EFKISSTDKEIS

-354 TIDKARKGAWMSC
+354 TIEKARKGAWMSC

-387 SSATAL
+387 STVKLFTFSS
-393 AKTQNKTIA
+393 KTQNKTIA

-412 DLRPSPTDNLEIK
+412 DLRPSATDNLEIK
-425 HSNYGTGVT
+425 HGSTGTGVT
-434 LAQAIEN
+434 LAQAIES
-441 MKTYL
+441 MRSYL

-460 EVKND
+460 EGSTDDNK
-465 ASDTEKKNWSNKVYA
+465 TKKWSNNVYK
-480 LVKAAVD
+480 LIKAAVD
-487 GGYALEA
+487 GGYALGA
-494 LSKGAKLADYKGKI
+494 LSKGAKLVDYKGKI

-533 IARTVKVRGTNGNEI
+533 IARTVKVRDTNGNEI

-558 YKNDDLGTND
+558 WESSDLDENT
-568 GGVNGYFVQKGG
+568 GGISGYFAQKGG
-580 VNSDDAKV
+580 VKSDDAKV

-596 DATGSNDQRLIFNF
+596 DATGSKDQRLIFNF
-610 ASYAGAPLSLISGH
+610 ASYSGGLISER
-624 AKNIMPSVNS
+624 AKAIMPSVNS
-634 YIVSKNN
+634 YIVSKKN

>member
-58 AGTQIGSRAGLDAN
+58 AGTQIGSRAGLVAN
-72 LHATWT
+72 LNATWT

-207 SKTVLESGDAIAAVY
+207 SKTVLESGDAVAAVY
-222 LRDMNDKTIAANF
+222 LRDMSNKTIAANF

-276 INYTSIDANNKVV
+276 INYTSIDASNKVV

-294 PVKLNKGVEITVR
+294 PVKLNKGVEITIR

-329 DFKISSTDKDIS
+329 EFKISSTDKEIS

-354 TIDKARKGAWMSC
+354 TIEKARKGAWMSC

-387 SSATAL
+387 STVKLFTFSS
-393 AKTQNKTIA
+393 KTQNKTIA

-412 DLRPSPTDNLEIK
+412 DLRPSATDNLEIK
-425 HSNYGTGVT
+425 HGSTGTGVT
-434 LAQAIEN
+434 LAQAIES
-441 MKTYL
+441 MRSYL

-460 EVKND
+460 EGSTDDNK
-465 ASDTEKKNWSNKVYA
+465 TKKWSNNVYK

-487 GGYALEA
+487 GGYALGA

-533 IARTVKVRGTNGNEI
+533 IARTVKVRDTNGNEI

-558 YKNDDLGTND
+558 WESSDLDENT
-568 GGVNGYFVQKGG
+568 GGISGYFAQKGG
-580 VNSDDAKV
+580 VKSDDAKV

-596 DATGSNDQRLIFNF
+596 DATGSKDQRLIFNF
-610 ASYAGAPLSLISGH
+610 ASYSGGFISER
-624 AKNIMPSVNS
+624 AKAIMPSVNS
-634 YIVSKNN
+634 YIVSKKN

>member
-1 MKKYILGTAA
+1 MKKYILGTAT

-24 VTPGAQEPT
+24 VTPGTLEPT

-45 VGNYDNLAVEDLD
+45 VGNYDNQAVEDLD
-58 AGTQIGSRAGLDAN
+58 AGTQIGSRAGLDADLN
-72 LHATWT
+72 ATWT

-207 SKTVLESGDAIAAVY
+207 SKTVLESGDAVAAVY
-222 LRDMNDKTIAANF
+222 LRDMSNKTIAANF

-248 DGGCDYNYTSRSNVV
+248 DGACDYNYSSRSNVV

-276 INYTSIDANNKVV
+276 INYTSIDASNKVV

-294 PVKLNKGVEITVR
+294 PVKLNNGVEITVR

-329 DFKISSTDKDIS
+329 DFKISSTDNNIS

-387 SSATAL
+387 SSAKLFTSSS
-393 AKTQNKTIA
+393 KTQNKTIA

-412 DLRPSPTDNLEIK
+412 DLRPSATDNLEIK
-425 HSNYGTGVT
+425 HGIAGTGVT
-434 LAQAIEN
+434 LAQAIES

-446 EKNPTEFIYATIHL
+446 KNNPTEFIYATIHL
-460 EVKND
+460 EGSTDDNK
-465 ASDTEKKNWSNKVYA
+465 TKKWSNNVYA

-518 DNQIYNAAKVAWNDN
+518 DNQIYNAAKVAWSDN

-558 YKNDDLGTND
+558 YESSDLDENT
-568 GGVNGYFVQKGG
+568 GGISGYFAQKGG
-580 VNSDDAKV
+580 VKNDNDKV

-596 DATGSNDQRLIFNF
+596 NATDYNDQRLIFNF
-610 ASYAGAPLSLISGH
+610 ASYSGGSVSDR
-624 AKNIMPSVNS
+624 AKAIMPSVNS

-689 GNTGVGIAGDEYAD
+689 GNTGIGIAGDEYAD

>member
-72 LHATWT
+72 LNATWT

-207 SKTVLESGDAIAAVY
+207 SKTVLESGDAVAAVY

-387 SSATAL
+387 SSATLIAR
-393 AKTQNKTIA
+393 TQNKTIA

-412 DLRPSPTDNLEIK
+412 DLRPSATDNLEIK
-425 HSNYGTGVT
+425 HNSFGTGVT
-434 LAQAIEN
+434 LAQAIKS
-441 MKTYL
+441 MRSYL

-460 EVKND
+460 EGSTND
-465 ASDTEKKNWSNKVYA
+465 NKTKNWSNKVYA

-533 IARTVKVRGTNGNEI
+533 IARTVKVRDTNGNEI

-558 YKNDDLGTND
+558 YESSDLDENT
-568 GGVNGYFVQKGG
+568 GGISGYFAQKGG
-580 VNSDDAKV
+580 VKSDDAKV

-610 ASYAGAPLSLISGH
+610 ASYSGGFVSDR
-624 AKNIMPSVNS
+624 AKAIMPSVNS
-634 YIVSKNN
+634 YIVSKKN
-641 RLGVILADFVDAT
+641 RLGVILADFVDAI

>member
-1 MKKYILGTAA
+1 MKKYILGTAT

-24 VTPGAQEPT
+24 VTPGTQEPT
-33 EGKEVSAVQSNI
+33 NGKEVSAVQSNI

-72 LHATWT
+72 LNATWT

-93 YNVTKTFDEGKTAS
+93 YNVTNTFNEGKTAS

-114 AAHTSDGND
+114 VAHTSKDND

-135 EANGVGRWNGSEV
+135 EANGAGRWNGSVV

-178 KAAEV
+178 KAAVVE
-183 KTTNN
+183 TANN

-196 TPLASVVDVDL
+196 TPLAAVVDVDL
-207 SKTVLESGDAIAAVY
+207 SNTVLESGDAIAAVY
-222 LRDMNDKTIAANF
+222 LRDMSDKTIAANF
-235 SYDCNSHA
+235 SYDCNTHT
-243 LTTTG
+243 LTTTN
-248 DGGCDYNYTSRSNVV
+248 DGGCDYYYSSRSNVV
-263 EVSFFESE
+263 EVNFFESE
-271 DEKGN
+271 DENGN
-276 INYTSIDANNKVV
+276 IKYTNIDATNKVV

-294 PVKLNKGVEITVR
+294 PVKLNDGVEITIR

-329 DFKISSTDKDIS
+329 EFKISSTNDTNIS

-354 TIDKARKGAWMSC
+354 TIEKARKGVWMSC

-387 SSATAL
+387 SSASVF

-412 DLRPSPTDNLEIK
+412 DLRPSATDNLEIK
-425 HSNYGTGVT
+425 HGDYGTGVT
-434 LAQAIEN
+434 LDQAIN
-441 MKTYL
+441 DMKTYL

-460 EVKND
+460 EG
-465 ASDTEKKNWSNKVYA
+465 SKKPNESQKKTWSNNVYA

-487 GGYALEA
+487 GGYALNE
-494 LSKGAKLADYKGKI
+494 LSKNSKLTDYKGKI

-558 YKNDDLGTND
+558 YESSNKEDVNS
-568 GGVNGYFVQKGG
+568 GVSGYFQQKGG
-580 VNSDDAKV
+580 VKNANEKID
-588 SMVKKYID
+588 MVKKYID
-596 DATGSNDQRLIFNF
+596 NATGTNDWRLIFN
-610 ASYAGAPLSLISGH
+610 YANYSGAISS
-624 AKNIMPSVNS
+624 NTNTIMSSINP

-641 RLGVILADFVDAT
+641 RLGVIFSDFVDAT

-668 FKYVYTKRSRIDY
+668 FKYVYTKRSRIEY

-689 GNTGVGIAGDEYAD
+689 GNTGIGIAGDEYAD
-703 GSDVFAKPH
+703 GSDIFAKPH

>member
-1 MKKYILGTAA
+1 M
-11 LLALAACSNDDIV
+11 
-24 VTPGAQEPT
+24 
-33 EGKEVSAVQSNI
+33 
-45 VGNYDNLAVEDLD
+45 
-58 AGTQIGSRAGLDAN
+58 
-72 LHATWT
+72 
-78 AGDELSISNGTLMYS
+78 
-93 YNVTKTFDEGKTAS
+93 
-107 FNVAEGH
+107 
-114 AAHTSDGND
+114 
-123 NFYAIYPRRAIT
+123 
-135 EANGVGRWNGSEV
+135 
-148 KGQIFA
+148 
-154 QQSYIENMGK
+154 
-164 ATNGNNFGGYYITT
+164 
-178 KAAEV
+178 
-183 KTTNN
+183 
-188 ETQLSFSF
+188 
-196 TPLASVVDVDL
+196 
-207 SKTVLESGDAIAAVY
+207 ESGDAVAAVY
-222 LRDMNDKTIAANF
+222 LRDMSNKTIAANF
-235 SYDCNSHA
+235 SYDCNSHV

-248 DGGCDYNYTSRSNVV
+248 DGGCNYNYTSRSNVV

-276 INYTSIDANNKVV
+276 INYTNIDATNKVV

-294 PVKLNKGVEITVR
+294 PVKLNNGVEITVR

-387 SSATAL
+387 STVKLFTFSS
-393 AKTQNKTIA
+393 KTQNKTIA

-412 DLRPSPTDNLEIK
+412 DLRPSATDNLEIK
-425 HSNYGTGVT
+425 HGSTGTGVT
-434 LAQAIEN
+434 LAQAIES
-441 MKTYL
+441 MRSYL

-460 EVKND
+460 EGSTND
-465 ASDTEKKNWSNKVYA
+465 NKTKNWSNKVYA

-494 LSKGAKLADYKGKI
+494 LSKDAKLADYKGKI

-533 IARTVKVRGTNGNEI
+533 IARTVKVRDTNGNEI

-558 YKNDDLGTND
+558 WESSDLDENT
-568 GGVNGYFVQKGG
+568 GGISGYFAQKGG
-580 VNSDDAKV
+580 VKNDNDKV

-596 DATGSNDQRLIFNF
+596 DATDSKDQRLIFNF
-610 ASYAGAPLSLISGH
+610 ASYSGGFISER
-624 AKNIMPSVNS
+624 AKAIMPSVNS
-634 YIVSKNN
+634 YIVSKKN

>member
-1 MKKYILGTAA
+1 MKKYILETAA

-72 LHATWT
+72 LNATWT

-207 SKTVLESGDAIAAVY
+207 SKTVLESGDAVAAVY
-222 LRDMNDKTIAANF
+222 LRDMSNKTIAANF

-276 INYTSIDANNKVV
+276 INYTSIDASNKVV

-294 PVKLNKGVEITVR
+294 PVKLNKGVEITIR

-329 DFKISSTDKDIS
+329 EFKISSTDKEIS

-354 TIDKARKGAWMSC
+354 TIEKARKGAWMSC

-387 SSATAL
+387 STVKLFTFSS
-393 AKTQNKTIA
+393 KTQNKTIA

-412 DLRPSPTDNLEIK
+412 DLRPSATDNLEIK
-425 HSNYGTGVT
+425 HGSTGTGVT
-434 LAQAIEN
+434 LAQAIES
-441 MKTYL
+441 MRSYL

-460 EVKND
+460 EGSTDDNK
-465 ASDTEKKNWSNKVYA
+465 TKKWSNNVYK

-487 GGYALEA
+487 GGYALGA

-533 IARTVKVRGTNGNEI
+533 IARTVKVRDTNGNEI

-558 YKNDDLGTND
+558 WESSDLDENT
-568 GGVNGYFVQKGG
+568 GGISGYFAQKGG
-580 VNSDDAKV
+580 VKSDDAKV

-596 DATGSNDQRLIFNF
+596 DATGSKDQRLIFNF
-610 ASYAGAPLSLISGH
+610 ASYSGGFISER
-624 AKNIMPSVNS
+624 AKAIMPSVNS
-634 YIVSKNN
+634 YIVSKKN

>member
-1 MKKYILGTAA
+1 M
-11 LLALAACSNDDIV
+11 LALAACSNDDIV

-72 LHATWT
+72 LNATWT

-178 KAAEV
+178 KAADV
-183 KTTNN
+183 KTANN

-207 SKTVLESGDAIAAVY
+207 SKTVLESGDAVAAVY
-222 LRDMNDKTIAANF
+222 LRDMSNKTIAANF

-276 INYTSIDANNKVV
+276 INYTSIDASNKVV

-294 PVKLNKGVEITVR
+294 PVKLNKGVEITIR

-329 DFKISSTDKDIS
+329 EFKISSTDKEIS

-354 TIDKARKGAWMSC
+354 TIEKARKGAWMSC

-387 SSATAL
+387 STVKLFTFSS
-393 AKTQNKTIA
+393 KTQNKTIA

-412 DLRPSPTDNLEIK
+412 DLRPSATDNLEIK
-425 HSNYGTGVT
+425 HGSTGTGVT
-434 LAQAIEN
+434 LAQAIES
-441 MKTYL
+441 MRSYL

-460 EVKND
+460 EGSTDDNK
-465 ASDTEKKNWSNKVYA
+465 TKKWSNNVYK

-487 GGYALEA
+487 GGYALGA

-533 IARTVKVRGTNGNEI
+533 IARTVKVRDTNGNEI

-558 YKNDDLGTND
+558 WESSDLDENT
-568 GGVNGYFVQKGG
+568 GGISGYFAQKGG
-580 VNSDDAKV
+580 VKSDDAKV

-596 DATGSNDQRLIFNF
+596 DATGSKDQRLIFNF
-610 ASYAGAPLSLISGH
+610 ASYSGGLISER
-624 AKNIMPSVNS
+624 AKAIMPSVNS
-634 YIVSKNN
+634 YIVSKKN

>member
-72 LHATWT
+72 LNATWT

-178 KAAEV
+178 KAADV
-183 KTTNN
+183 KTANN

-207 SKTVLESGDAIAAVY
+207 SKTVLESGDAVAAVY
-222 LRDMNDKTIAANF
+222 LRDMSNKTIAANF

-276 INYTSIDANNKVV
+276 INYTSIDASNKVV

-294 PVKLNKGVEITVR
+294 PVKLNKGVEITIR

-329 DFKISSTDKDIS
+329 EFKISSTDKEIS

-354 TIDKARKGAWMSC
+354 TIEKARKGAWMSC

-387 SSATAL
+387 STVKLFTFSS
-393 AKTQNKTIA
+393 KTQNKTIA

-412 DLRPSPTDNLEIK
+412 DLRPSATDNLEIK
-425 HSNYGTGVT
+425 HGSTGTGVT
-434 LAQAIEN
+434 LAQAIES
-441 MKTYL
+441 MRSYL

-460 EVKND
+460 EGSTDDNK
-465 ASDTEKKNWSNKVYA
+465 TKKWSNNVYK

-487 GGYALEA
+487 GGYALGA

-533 IARTVKVRGTNGNEI
+533 IARTVKVRDTNGNEI

-558 YKNDDLGTND
+558 WESSDLDENT
-568 GGVNGYFVQKGG
+568 GGISGYFAQKGG
-580 VNSDDAKV
+580 VKSDDAKV

-596 DATGSNDQRLIFNF
+596 DATGSKDQRLIFNF
-610 ASYAGAPLSLISGH
+610 ASYSGGLISER
-624 AKNIMPSVNS
+624 AKAIMPSVNS
-634 YIVSKNN
+634 YIVSKKN

-703 GSDVFAKPH
+703 GSNVFAKPH

>member
-1 MKKYILGTAA
+1 MKKYILGTAT

-45 VGNYDNLAVEDLD
+45 VGNYDNQAVEDLD

-72 LHATWT
+72 LNATWT

-207 SKTVLESGDAIAAVY
+207 SKTVLESGDAVAAVY
-222 LRDMNDKTIAANF
+222 LRDMSNKTIAANF
-235 SYDCNSHA
+235 SYDCNSHV

-248 DGGCDYNYTSRSNVV
+248 DGACDYNYSSRSNVV

-276 INYTSIDANNKVV
+276 INYTSIDASNKVV

-294 PVKLNKGVEITVR
+294 PVKLNNGVEITVR

-316 KASASVGTEYTTE
+316 KASASVGSEYTTE
-329 DFKISSTDKDIS
+329 DFKISSTDNNIS

-387 SSATAL
+387 SSATSL

-412 DLRPSPTDNLEIK
+412 DLRPSATDNLEIK
-425 HSNYGTGVT
+425 HGSVGTGVT
-434 LAQAIEN
+434 LAQAIES

-460 EVKND
+460 EGSTDESK
-465 ASDTEKKNWSNKVYA
+465 TKNWSNKVYA

-487 GGYALEA
+487 GGYALDA
-494 LSKGAKLADYKGKI
+494 LSKDAKLDVYKGKI

-518 DNQIYNAAKVAWNDN
+518 DNRIYNAAKVAWNDN
-533 IARTVKVRGTNGNEI
+533 IARTVKVRDTNGNEI

-558 YKNDDLGTND
+558 YESSDLDENT
-568 GGVNGYFVQKGG
+568 GGISGYFAQKGG
-580 VNSDDAKV
+580 VKSDDAKV

-610 ASYAGAPLSLISGH
+610 ASYSGGFVSDR
-624 AKNIMPSVNS
+624 AKAIMPSVNS

>member
-1 MKKYILGTAA
+1 MKKYILGTAT

-72 LHATWT
+72 LNATWT

-135 EANGVGRWNGSEV
+135 EANGAGRWNGSVV

-178 KAAEV
+178 KAADV
-183 KTTNN
+183 KTANN

-207 SKTVLESGDAIAAVY
+207 SKTVLERDDAVAAVY
-222 LRDMNDKTIAANF
+222 LRDISNKTIAANF

-276 INYTSIDANNKVV
+276 INYTSIDASNKVV

-387 SSATAL
+387 SSATL
-393 AKTQNKTIA
+393 IAKTQNKTIA

-412 DLRPSPTDNLEIK
+412 DLRPSATDNLEIK
-425 HSNYGTGVT
+425 HSSFGTGVT
-434 LAQAIEN
+434 LAQAIES
-441 MKTYL
+441 MRSYL

-460 EVKND
+460 EGSTNESK
-465 ASDTEKKNWSNKVYA
+465 TKNWSNKVYA

-533 IARTVKVRGTNGNEI
+533 IARTVKVRDTKGNEI
-548 NDFLISYQDI
+548 NEFLISYQDI
-558 YKNDDLGTND
+558 YESSDLGTND
-568 GGVNGYFVQKGG
+568 SYVTGYFVQKGG
-580 VNSDDAKV
+580 VKSDNDKV

-596 DATGSNDQRLIFNF
+596 DATGSNDHRLIFNF
-610 ASYAGAPLSLISGH
+610 ASYSGGFVSDR
-624 AKNIMPSVNS
+624 AKAIMPSVNS
-634 YIVSKNN
+634 YIVSKKN

>member
-72 LHATWT
+72 LNATWT

-207 SKTVLESGDAIAAVY
+207 SKTVLESGDAVAAVY

-294 PVKLNKGVEITVR
+294 PVKLNNGVEITVR

-329 DFKISSTDKDIS
+329 DFKISSTDNNIS

-387 SSATAL
+387 SSAKLFTSSS
-393 AKTQNKTIA
+393 KTQNKTIA

-412 DLRPSPTDNLEIK
+412 DLRPSATDNLEIK
-425 HSNYGTGVT
+425 HGIAGTGVT
-434 LAQAIEN
+434 LAQAIES

-446 EKNPTEFIYATIHL
+446 KNNPTEFIYATIHL
-460 EVKND
+460 EGSTDDNK
-465 ASDTEKKNWSNKVYA
+465 TKKWSNNVYA

-518 DNQIYNAAKVAWNDN
+518 DNQIYNAAKVAWSDN

-558 YKNDDLGTND
+558 YESSDLDENT
-568 GGVNGYFVQKGG
+568 GGISGYFAQKGG
-580 VNSDDAKV
+580 VKNDNDKV

-596 DATGSNDQRLIFNF
+596 NATDYNDQRLIFNF
-610 ASYAGAPLSLISGH
+610 ASYSGGSVSDR
-624 AKNIMPSVNS
+624 AKAIMPSVNS

-703 GSDVFAKPH
+703 GSDVFAKPQ